1 MSGPGARKNVYMN
14 FMRLHVSA
22 KLVIKINIFGSL
34 EISFREKG
42 SRRVHLFYVT
52 DSFFEVL
59 LFSFGRFYCRWLN
72 WTHSI
77 YFQIADNLMCFIV
90 SVVVVVFR
98 FFLFLV
104 SAFKLR
110 EMILLNNITWL
121 ICVLFSFLF
130 DLLLFKNRFPSLTA
144 HSQQIPKMPQ
154 VGTEWP
160 RERIERQSKMMNK
173 WRSKWSITKWNVA
186 LVFRTLVFFSDRNKW
201 SIILI
206 WYLLLDT
213 MPVKSL
219 EPLLIGANKRQF
231 TLFEFR
237 RKNPFQRVRDHWC
250 SVQKN
255 FFASLYLILSISLL

>member
-1 MSGPGARKNVYMN
+1 
-14 FMRLHVSA
+14 
-22 KLVIKINIFGSL
+22 
-34 EISFREKG
+34 
-42 SRRVHLFYVT
+42 
-52 DSFFEVL
+52 
-59 LFSFGRFYCRWLN
+59 
-72 WTHSI
+72 
-77 YFQIADNLMCFIV
+77 MCFIV

-186 LVFRTLVFFSDRNKW
+186 LVFRTLVFFLIETNDQSYWFDIYCWTQCQLNRLNLYW
-201 SIILI
+201 S
-206 WYLLLDT
+206 
-213 MPVKSL
+213 
-219 EPLLIGANKRQF
+219 
-231 TLFEFR
+231 
-237 RKNPFQRVRDHWC
+237 VRTKD
-250 SVQKN
+250 N
-255 FFASLYLILSISLL
+255 SLYLNFEEKTPFSECAITDVRYKKISSLRFIWFFPSRCFKNVNGFSFISINRLNSSWASYCGEYWRKKHYLTNNKEACNWIFCALETTNE